1 MLIEYCCSQ
10 DSMLGRSSPQSV
22 GCKSLRLTEA
32 EDMTDENNVD
42 KVITEIT
49 AFGKPTVTLWASIP
63 CTGGS
68 SWQYINEM
76 IYLKT
81 GNKRALRR
89 LRGLRTTFRKL
100 WSNFVA
106 IAQEVIN
113 IGGNVCIEWPLRCIY
128 WKDPQVVA
136 FCQSLELTA
145 ATVHGCAYGLRD
157 SKGTHLKKP
166 WKIMTS
172 SRDIA
177 KGIHREC
184 PGGHEHG
191 HCRGRECKRTELYTR
206 EMANAIHVAIRASH
220 A

>member
-1 MLIEYCCSQ
+1 
-10 DSMLGRSSPQSV
+10 
-22 GCKSLRLTEA
+22 
-32 EDMTDENNVD
+32 MTDENNVD
-42 KVITEIT
+42 KVIKEIQ
-49 AFGKPTVTLWASIP
+49 AFNKPSITLWASIP

-81 GNKRALRR
+81 GNKKALRR
-89 LRGLRTTFRKL
+89 LRCLRTTFRKP
-100 WSNFVA
+100 WSNFVV

-128 WKDPQVVA
+128 WKDPQVVE
-136 FCQSLELTA
+136 FCRSLGLIA

-172 SRDIA
+172 SQDIA
-177 KGIHREC
+177 NGD
-184 PGGHEHG
+184 PPYLSGGP
-191 HCRGRECKRTELYTR
+191 RT
-206 EMANAIHVAIRASH
+206 RAL
-220 A
+220 